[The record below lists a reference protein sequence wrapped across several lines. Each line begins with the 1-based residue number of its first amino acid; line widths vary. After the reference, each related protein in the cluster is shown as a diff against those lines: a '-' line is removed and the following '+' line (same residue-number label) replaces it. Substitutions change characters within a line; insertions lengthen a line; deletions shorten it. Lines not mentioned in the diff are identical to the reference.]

1 MRLQLV
7 YDEVHKLHA
16 DPSGRHPS
24 DPWRL
29 ERALSALKAS
39 QVWGLSELHSAPPP
53 SEEAL
58 LLAHEA
64 EYVRMLEEE
73 SRHGFHYIDRDTYIT
88 EHSLA
93 AGKAFAAATLMAV
106 RSSRETLEPWFVMPR
121 PGGHHA
127 GRKGWAMGAPTL
139 GFCLVNYAG
148 IAAKAFL
155 REGLKVLALDF
166 DAHHGNGT
174 QDILWQDAR
183 AVHIDLHEQG
193 IYPGSGDVS
202 DWGGESAEGTKVNV
216 PLPPFSGDREMAW
229 AVEKVIEPL
238 LEAFKPEAF
247 VISAGFDAFAG
258 DPLTHLRASE
268 ASFELFGKLFRP
280 FVGSKPMVIIL
291 EGGYGQGLQKGLV
304 AFLESLMGLREAPE
318 VQQGEPPYG
327 WEVRELLARFWG
339 IG

>member
-1 MRLQLV
+1 MKLHIV
-7 YDEVHKLHA
+7 YDEIHRLHA

-39 QVWGLSELHSAPPP
+39 RVWELAELHRAPAP
-53 SEEAL
+53 SDEAL
-58 LLAHEA
+58 LLAHEP
-64 EYVRMLEEE
+64 EYLRMLEEE

-88 EHSLA
+88 EHSLT
-93 AGKAFAAATLMAV
+93 AGKAFASATLQAV
-106 RSSRETLEPWFVMPR
+106 QSSLESREPWFVMPR

-155 REGLKVLALDF
+155 RRGLRVLALDF

-183 AVHIDLHEQG
+183 AVHIDIHEDG
-193 IYPGSGDVS
+193 IYPGSGEVG
-202 DWGGESAEGTKVNV
+202 DWGGEGAEGTKVNV
-216 PLPPFSGDREMAW
+216 PLPPFSGDREMRW
-229 AVEKVIEPL
+229 AVRNVVEPII
-238 LEAFKPEAF
+238 EAFRPEAF
-247 VISAGFDAFAG
+247 VISAGFDAFVG
-258 DPLTHLRASE
+258 DPLTHMRATES
-268 ASFELFGKLFRP
+268 SFELFGELLRP
-280 FVGSKPMVIIL
+280 FVGSRPLVIVL
-291 EGGYGQGLQKGLV
+291 EGGYGQGLQKGLA
-304 AFLESLMGLREAPE
+304 AFFESLMGLREGGE
-318 VQQGEPPYG
+318 GEEREPPHG
-327 WEVRELLARFWG
+327 RDVRELLARFWG